1 MKVISFI
8 NMKGGV
14 GKSTVAVNIALCL
27 ARRKFKKVLLIDV
40 DPQFNLTQCLMKPDE
55 YISHMANEKHTVQDI
70 FKDKVVEPRTVSGSI
85 LKNRIELK
93 DIKAVNIEEHLDLIP
108 GNLELHRTEMAAGN
122 GQENR
127 LRKYLN
133 QPSIKE
139 KYDYVIVDTP
149 PTPSIWMSS
158 ALIASNYYIIPIK
171 CEPLSIIGLNLL
183 ESIIRQKKENFA
195 LEIEC
200 LGIVL
205 NLVEEN
211 TTTYKKSIEKLNE
224 DSRLSDLIIKTF
236 IPKKVCIAKDQEKG
250 KHILDL
256 RREHNLHLSLVRIL
270 DEIEDRIQ
278 KGNKN
283 G

>member
-27 ARRKFKKVLLIDV
+27 ARRKFKNVLLIDV

-55 YISHMANEKHTVQDI
+55 YLAHTENEKHTIKDI
-70 FKDKVVEPRTVSGSI
+70 FKDDSVNTKTVTGSNIKKRT
-85 LKNRIELK
+85 ELH
-93 DIKAVNIEEHLDLIP
+93 DIKSVKIEEYLDLIP
-108 GNLELHRTEMAAGN
+108 GDLELHQIEMAAGN

-127 LRKYLN
+127 LKNYLN
-133 QPSIKE
+133 LPSIKE

-158 ALIASNYYIIPIK
+158 ALIASNYYIIPVK

-183 ESIIRQKKENFA
+183 ESIVRKKKENFA
-195 LEIEC
+195 LDIKC
-200 LGIVL
+200 IGIILNMVESNTIVFKDTHKKLNSDQHTRNLVMKSYIPKRVNIAKYQESRQHILDITNDDNLHL
-205 NLVEEN
+205 NLVRIVDDIED
-211 TTTYKKSIEKLNE
+211 KIEK
-224 DSRLSDLIIKTF
+224 
-236 IPKKVCIAKDQEKG
+236 G
-250 KHILDL
+250 H
-256 RREHNLHLSLVRIL
+256 
-270 DEIEDRIQ
+270 
-278 KGNKN
+278 KN

>member
-27 ARRKFKKVLLIDV
+27 ARRKFKNVLLIDV

-55 YISHMANEKHTVQDI
+55 YFAHTENEKHTIKDI
-70 FKDKVVEPRTVSGSI
+70 FKDDSVNTKTVTGSKI
-85 LKNRIELK
+85 KKGTELH
-93 DIKAVNIEEHLDLIP
+93 DIKSVNIEEYLDLIP
-108 GNLELHRTEMAAGN
+108 GDLELHRIEMAAGN

-127 LRKYLN
+127 LKNYLN
-133 QPSIKE
+133 LPSIKE

-158 ALIASNYYIIPIK
+158 ALIASNYYIIPVK

-183 ESIIRQKKENFA
+183 ESIVRKKKENFA
-195 LEIEC
+195 LDIKC
-200 LGIVL
+200 IGIILNMVEPNTIVFKDTHKKLDSDQHTRNLVMKSYIPKRVNIAKYQESRQHILDIKNDDDLHL
-205 NLVEEN
+205 NLVRIVDDIED
-211 TTTYKKSIEKLNE
+211 KIEK
-224 DSRLSDLIIKTF
+224 
-236 IPKKVCIAKDQEKG
+236 G
-250 KHILDL
+250 H
-256 RREHNLHLSLVRIL
+256 
-270 DEIEDRIQ
+270 
-278 KGNKN
+278 KN